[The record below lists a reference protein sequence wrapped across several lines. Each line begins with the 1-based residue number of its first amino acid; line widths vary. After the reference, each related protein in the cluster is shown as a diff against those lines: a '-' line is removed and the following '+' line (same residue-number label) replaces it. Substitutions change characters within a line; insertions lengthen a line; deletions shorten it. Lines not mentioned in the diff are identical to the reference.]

1 MAIMARL
8 GEPKALQ
15 SWIAPQFG
23 WSLVPDIFV
32 VDIPLSDPDA
42 VDFIST
48 GVREVMV
55 VGDKKVLPALL
66 IMGDGRLQAAL
77 MGAVW
82 DRQKLRPSVRRLRTG
97 TKVVAYCWGAFL
109 RATDERLLLL
119 VGRSKP
125 ADPSPWLD
133 PELKAAADAAF
144 QQHCASV
151 AAFEEEIR
159 RQQQRDDAFASRH
172 PEMAGAMARAAP
184 LRWPPARPVVTA
196 ECLRA
201 KLPVAVTFA
210 VSRRRGPGH
219 LDTLAVKAIAAS
231 NAAPSRDGS
240 YMGVVPSDPRPR
252 TMGLVTWTPHNGLP
266 SYPEIRCA
274 LQARLP
280 AAFRRPLNNGLARPK
295 LDSTFSSD
303 SAVGLTHGDRD
314 PSENMQE
321 LSDIRLDLPDAD
333 RQREGL
339 DAERTE
345 VGFDAIAWYQ
355 PHHQWTNGTWGIYF
369 DARKLDVL
377 ALSLH
382 QDFMSRGV
390 RVPQGFAAFLA
401 FNLTYT
407 HEMFHARVEAT
418 LSWLELTAMQPRH
431 LRYGSGVYDALRETP
446 EWLEEALANW
456 TAWQWFK
463 SDVVQSLVARWT
475 SRQSGVDRIVEA
487 ALDLSPPGYRDWRV
501 GAATSAWRTFATQ
514 LITGKPKTG
523 LPHLGLPVESI
534 LSGPFAYDFRP
545 ADVPLRFIGRG
556 VVADVLQS
564 RPASL
569 NVPSRREIE
578 RALKHFGHSLD
589 PSGGKGSHEQ
599 WTGPDNRAFYLPKR
613 DPVSPGVFKTFLH
626 HLGIDKA
633 TYIHDVRPRL

>member
-1 MAIMARL
+1 MDAQ
-8 GEPKALQ
+8 GKPTALQ

-32 VDIPLSDPDA
+32 VDVPLSDPDA
-42 VDFIST
+42 VEFIST
-48 GVREVMV
+48 GVCEVSV
-55 VGDKKVLPALL
+55 IGDKEVLPLLL
-66 IMGDGRLQAAL
+66 ILGENLLQPAL
-77 MGAVW
+77 VCAVW
-82 DRQKLRPSVRRLRTG
+82 DRQKLRPSGRRLRNG

-109 RATDERLLLL
+109 RPTDERLLLL
-119 VGRSKP
+119 VGRFKP
-125 ADPSPWLD
+125 ADPNPWLD
-133 PELKAAADAAF
+133 PDLKAAADAAF
-144 QQHCASV
+144 QQHSASV
-151 AAFEEEIR
+151 AAFEEEKR
-159 RQQQRDDAFASRH
+159 RQQERDDAFVSRH
-172 PEMAGAMARAAP
+172 PEMASAMAKAAS
-184 LRWPPARPVVTA
+184 LRWPPPPPPVVTA

-201 KLPVAVTFA
+201 ELPVAVTFA
-210 VSRRRGPGH
+210 VSRGRVPGH
-219 LDTLAVKAIAAS
+219 LDTLAIKAIAAS

-240 YMGVVPSDPRPR
+240 YMGVVPSDSRPGTR
-252 TMGLVTWTPHNGLP
+252 GLVTWTPHNGLP
-266 SYPEIRCA
+266 AYPEIRCA

-280 AAFRRPLNNGLARPK
+280 AAFGRPLNNGLARPK

-303 SAVGLTHGDRD
+303 SAGGLTHGDRD

-333 RQREGL
+333 HQREVL
-339 DAERTE
+339 NAERTE
-345 VGFDAIAWYQ
+345 IGFDAIAWYQ

-377 ALSLH
+377 AYSLH
-382 QDFMSRGV
+382 QDFMWRGV

-401 FNLTYT
+401 FNLTFA

-418 LSWLELTAMQPRH
+418 LSWLELTAMRPRF
-431 LRYGSGVYDALRETP
+431 LRYGIGVYDALRGTP

-456 TAWQWFK
+456 TAWQWFN
-463 SDVVQSLVARWT
+463 SDVVQTLIAGWT
-475 SRQSGVDRIVEA
+475 SRQSDVDQIVEA

-523 LPHLGLPVESI
+523 LPRLGLPVESI

-545 ADVPLRFIGRG
+545 ADVPLRFVGRG

-633 TYIHDVRPRL
+633 TYIRDVRPRL

>member
-1 MAIMARL
+1 MDAQ
-8 GEPKALQ
+8 GKPTALQ

-32 VDIPLSDPDA
+32 VDVPLSDPDA
-42 VDFIST
+42 VEFIST
-48 GVREVMV
+48 GVREVTV
-55 VGDKKVLPALL
+55 IGNKKILPVLLM
-66 IMGDGRLQAAL
+66 MGIGSLQHAL

-82 DRQKLRPSVRRLRTG
+82 DRQQLRPSVRRLRNG

-109 RATDERLLLL
+109 CPADERLLLL
-119 VGRSKP
+119 VGRSKS

-133 PELKAAADAAF
+133 PDLKAAADAAF
-144 QQHCASV
+144 QQHCATV
-151 AAFEEEIR
+151 AAFEEEMR
-159 RQQQRDDAFASRH
+159 RQKEKDEALVSKH
-172 PEMAGAMARAAP
+172 PEMASVMAKAAS
-184 LRWPPARPVVTA
+184 LRWPPPRPVVTA

-201 KLPVAVTFA
+201 ELPVAVTFA
-210 VSRRRGPGH
+210 VSRGRGTGH
-219 LDTLAVKAIAAS
+219 LDTLAIKAIAAS

-240 YMGVVPSDPRPR
+240 YIGVVPSDSRPR
-252 TMGLVTWTPHNGLP
+252 TRGLVTWTPHNGLP
-266 SYPEIRCA
+266 AYPEIRCA

-303 SAVGLTHGDRD
+303 SAGGLTHGDRD
-314 PSENMQE
+314 PPENMQE

-377 ALSLH
+377 AYSLH

-401 FNLTYT
+401 FNLTYA

-418 LSWLELTAMQPRH
+418 LSWLELTAMQPRF
-431 LRYGSGVYDALRETP
+431 LRYGIGVYDALRETP
-446 EWLEEALANW
+446 EWFEEALANW

-514 LITGKPKTG
+514 LVTGKPKPG
-523 LPHLGLPVESI
+523 LPRIGLPVESV
-534 LSGPFAYDFRP
+534 LLGPLAYDFRP
-545 ADVPLRFIGRG
+545 TDVPLRFVGRG
-556 VVADVLQS
+556 VIADVLQS

-578 RALKHFGHSLD
+578 RALKHFGHRLD

-633 TYIHDVRPRL
+633 TYIHGVRPRL